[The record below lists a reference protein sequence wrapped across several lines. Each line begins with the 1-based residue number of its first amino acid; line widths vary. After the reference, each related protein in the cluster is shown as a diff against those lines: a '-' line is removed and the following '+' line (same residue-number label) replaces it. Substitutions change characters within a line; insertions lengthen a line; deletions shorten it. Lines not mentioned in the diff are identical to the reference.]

1 MNSPLPAISLVCTA
15 LALAACGGGG
25 GGSSKAPSPS
35 IAISTAN
42 AERAAEAAIVATNV
56 NDSVGVGDAFTGD
69 IEQATTL
76 SATAA
81 KRAAKILRARAQPQ
95 LQVSDSIACDPPASG
110 PSGSI
115 SFTVN
120 DADNNADLSRNDTI
134 DATLSNC
141 FLNDAS
147 ATSNGKI
154 FLRVT
159 SISASTVG
167 LAMQFTNLVVDSR
180 AGSDFTINGSID
192 MLASAPTPTTSQL
205 VLTGGSL
212 TARDASD
219 SITLAATNLT
229 FTHDQVSNRY
239 TTFGGATITS
249 GTLGGTV
256 AFNIP
261 SSTPLTGLGEAN
273 PDGGSFTVSGK
284 DSNLLVTVLGGN
296 NVGLA
301 IDNTGD
307 NVTDESRTVT
317 WDQILI

>member
-1 MNSPLPAISLVCTA
+1 MKALTAFTLAHAI

-25 GGSSKAPSPS
+25 GGGSSKAPAPS
-35 IAISTAN
+35 IAISAAN
-42 AERAAEAAIVATNV
+42 AERVAQATVAATNV
-56 NDSVGVGDAFTGD
+56 NDSVGVGDDFTGD
-69 IEQATTL
+69 VNQATTA
-76 SATAA
+76 SASAA
-81 KRAAKILRARAQPQ
+81 KRVAKILRTRAQPQ
-95 LQVSDSIACDPPASG
+95 IQVSDSVPCDQPSSG
-110 PSGSI
+110 PTGNI

-120 DADNNADLSRNDTI
+120 DADNNGDLSRNDTI
-134 DATLSNC
+134 EATLSNC
-141 FLNDAS
+141 FLNDAA
-147 ATSNGKI
+147 ATSSGKI
-154 FLRVT
+154 SVRVT
-159 SISASTVG
+159 SLGTNSAG
-167 LAMQFTNLVVDSR
+167 LAMQFTNLAVDSLG
-180 AGSDFTINGSID
+180 GSDFTLNGSID
-192 MLASAPTPTTSQL
+192 ALATAPTATTSQL

-212 TARDASD
+212 TARDAKD
-219 SITLAATNLT
+219 SITLSATNLT

-249 GTLGGTV
+249 GALGGTV

-284 DSNLLVTVLGGN
+284 DSNLVVTVLGGN

-307 NVTDESRTVT
+307 NVADESRTVT